1 MSIFGYIRVSST
13 DQNTDR
19 QLLAMRELGVPPKNI
34 YIDKQSGKDFDRPRY
49 QALLKWLKAGALLY
63 IHSIDRLGRSYPE
76 IQNNWRI
83 LTKERGVDIVVLN
96 MPLLDT
102 RRDRDLMGTFVA
114 DLVLQI
120 LAFVAENELQDIRRR
135 QAEGIAARRK
145 RGEPMGRPIKDV
157 PDSFP
162 EIVRRW
168 ERKEIGISEVLAEC
182 AKCSKD
188 KKVSLSTFYRRLKE
202 YRLTQA
208 TDDNLS

>member
-1 MSIFGYIRVSST
+1 
-13 DQNTDR
+13 
-19 QLLAMRELGVPPKNI
+19 
-34 YIDKQSGKDFDRPRY
+34 
-49 QALLKWLKAGALLY
+49 
-63 IHSIDRLGRSYPE
+63 
-76 IQNNWRI
+76 
-83 LTKERGVDIVVLN
+83 VDIVVLN